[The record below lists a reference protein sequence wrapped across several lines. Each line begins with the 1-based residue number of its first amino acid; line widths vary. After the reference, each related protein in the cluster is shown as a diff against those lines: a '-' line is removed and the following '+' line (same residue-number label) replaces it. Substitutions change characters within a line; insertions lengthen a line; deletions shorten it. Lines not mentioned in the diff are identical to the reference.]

1 MVGRDA
7 ASIAATAS
15 KMLLLVACAVDVV
28 VNGFRLCHALS
39 IYRMRDH
46 LSQCGEGAGLI
57 RVICMKA
64 SRD

>member
-39 IYRMRDH
+39 IACGDH

>member
-39 IYRMRDH
+39 IA
-46 LSQCGEGAGLI
+46 CGIICLNAGRGL
-57 RVICMKA
+57 A
-64 SRD
+64 